1 MLLITFKEV
10 SILTRTPNETYEE
23 PIILYSKK
31 YRENRRHDASCRWL
45 ITKKGVWINNTH
57 PKIPDEKIPMAKIA
71 DVELHIG
78 KGLLVDYLRLQVPG
92 NSQLLYFTNRIDAQ
106 KAYEFLTDHLAA
118 LGGQSAKS
126 YVDEEA
132 GKIKLLSYH
141 YRDAWIIAEDTLT
154 IIDYKKK
161 EKQVLQIPQITSVSL
176 KEVAESGLWKGNGFL
191 ELYIGGGAIRET
203 HSRRRTEPNHSLCFA
218 EKDLLIARIIQRYLT
233 NFPRKHAILPPR
245 PTVTPTEQ
253 VIADLRELKMLVDEG
268 ILTEEEFALKK
279 KQLLGL

>member
-1 MLLITFKEV
+1 M
-10 SILTRTPNETYEE
+10 NENREA

-31 YRENRRHDASCRWL
+31 YRENRKHEASCRWF
-45 ITKKGVWINNTH
+45 ITSKGVLINHTH
-57 PKIPDEKIPMAKIA
+57 PKIPDEKIPM
-71 DVELHIG
+71 
-78 KGLLVDYLRLQVPG
+78 
-92 NSQLLYFTNRIDAQ
+92 LYFTNRIDAQ

>member
-1 MLLITFKEV
+1 MTFKEASV
-10 SILTRTPNETYEE
+10 LTRTPNETYEE

-78 KGLLVDYLRLQVPG
+78 KGLLVDYLRLQIPG

-154 IIDYKKK
+154 ILDCKKK
-161 EKQVLQIPQITSVSL
+161 EKQVLQIPQITSVNL

-218 EKDLLIARIIQRYLT
+218 KKVLLIARIIQRYLT
-233 NFPRKHAILPPR
+233 NFPREHAILPPQ
-245 PTVTPTEQ
+245 PTVNPTAQ
-253 VIADLRELKMLVDEG
+253 VIAELRELKVLVDEG
-268 ILTEEEFALKK
+268 ILTEEEFAFKK

>member
-1 MLLITFKEV
+1 M
-10 SILTRTPNETYEE
+10 TRTPNETYEE

-31 YRENRRHDASCRWL
+31 YRENRRHDGSCRWL

-57 PKIPDEKIPMAKIA
+57 QKIPDEKIPMAKIA

-92 NSQLLYFTNRIDAQ
+92 DSHLLYFINRIDAQ
-106 KAYEFLTDHLAA
+106 KAYDFLTTRLAA

-154 IIDYKKK
+154 ILDYKKK
-161 EKQVLQIPQITSVSL
+161 EKQVLQIPQITSVNL

-218 EKDLLIARIIQRYLT
+218 KKDLLIARIIQRYLT
-233 NFPRKHAILPPR
+233 NFPREHAILPPQ
-245 PTVTPTEQ
+245 PTVTPTAQ
-253 VIADLRELKMLVDEG
+253 VIAELRELKVLVDEG
-268 ILTEEEFALKK
+268 ILTEEEFAFKK

>member
-1 MLLITFKEV
+1 M
-10 SILTRTPNETYEE
+10 TRTPNETYEE

-141 YRDAWIIAEDTLT
+141 YRDAWVISEDTLT

-161 EKQVLQIPQITSVSL
+161 AKQVLQIPQITSVNL

-203 HSRRRTEPNHSLCFA
+203 HSRRRTKPIHSLCFA
-218 EKDLLIARIIQRYLT
+218 KKDLLIARIIQRYLT
-233 NFPRKHAILPPR
+233 NFPREHAILPPQ
-245 PTVTPTEQ
+245 PTVNPTAQ
-253 VIADLRELKMLVDEG
+253 VIAELRELKVLVDEG

-279 KQLLGL
+279 KQRLGL

>member
-1 MLLITFKEV
+1 M
-10 SILTRTPNETYEE
+10 TRTPNETYEE

-78 KGLLVDYLRLQVPG
+78 KGLLVDYLRLQIPG

-106 KAYEFLTDHLAA
+106 KAYEFLTTRLAE

-132 GKIKLLSYH
+132 GKN
-141 YRDAWIIAEDTLT
+141 
-154 IIDYKKK
+154 
-161 EKQVLQIPQITSVSL
+161 QITFLSL
-176 KEVAESGLWKGNGFL
+176 S
-191 ELYIGGGAIRET
+191 
-203 HSRRRTEPNHSLCFA
+203 
-218 EKDLLIARIIQRYLT
+218 
-233 NFPRKHAILPPR
+233 
-245 PTVTPTEQ
+245 
-253 VIADLRELKMLVDEG
+253 
-268 ILTEEEFALKK
+268 
-279 KQLLGL
+279 

>member
-1 MLLITFKEV
+1 MKEANT
-10 SILTRTPNETYEE
+10 LTRNMNENREA

-31 YRENRRHDASCRWL
+31 YRENRKHEASCRWFINSKSVL
-45 ITKKGVWINNTH
+45 INHTH

-78 KGLLVDYLRLQVPG
+78 KGLLVDYLRLWVPG
-92 NSQLLYFTNRIDAQ
+92 DSHLLYFINRIDAQ
-106 KAYEFLTDHLAA
+106 KAYDFLTTRLAA

-154 IIDYKKK
+154 ILDYKKK
-161 EKQVLQIPQITSVSL
+161 EKQVLQIPQITSVNL

-218 EKDLLIARIIQRYLT
+218 KKDLLIARIIQRYLT
-233 NFPRKHAILPPR
+233 NFPREHAILPPQ
-245 PTVTPTEQ
+245 PTVNPTAQ
-253 VIADLRELKMLVDEG
+253 VIAELRELKVLVDEG

-279 KQLLGL
+279 KQRLGL

>member
-1 MLLITFKEV
+1 M
-10 SILTRTPNETYEE
+10 TRTPNETYEE

-78 KGLLVDYLRLQVPG
+78 KGLLVDYLRLQIPG

-154 IIDYKKK
+154 ILDCKKK
-161 EKQVLQIPQITSVSL
+161 EKQVLQIPQITSVNL

-218 EKDLLIARIIQRYLT
+218 KKVLLIARIIQRYLT
-233 NFPRKHAILPPR
+233 NFPREHAILPPQ
-245 PTVTPTEQ
+245 PTVNPTAQ
-253 VIADLRELKMLVDEG
+253 VIAELRELKVLVDEG
-268 ILTEEEFALKK
+268 ILTEEEFAFKK

>member
-1 MLLITFKEV
+1 M
-10 SILTRTPNETYEE
+10 TRNMNENREA

-31 YRENRRHDASCRWL
+31 YRENRKHEASCRWF
-45 ITKKGVWINNTH
+45 ITSKGVLINHTH

-92 NSQLLYFTNRIDAQ
+92 NSHLLYFTNRIDAQ

>member
-1 MLLITFKEV
+1 M
-10 SILTRTPNETYEE
+10 TRTPNETYEE

-31 YRENRRHDASCRWL
+31 YRENRKHEASCRWFITSKDVL
-45 ITKKGVWINNTH
+45 INHTH

-78 KGLLVDYLRLQVPG
+78 KGLLVDYLRLWVSGDPH
-92 NSQLLYFTNRIDAQ
+92 LLYFTNRIDAQ

-132 GKIKLLSYH
+132 GKIRLLSYH

-154 IIDYKKK
+154 ILDYKKK
-161 EKQVLQIPQITSVSL
+161 AKQVVQIPQITSVNL

-218 EKDLLIARIIQRYLT
+218 KKDLLIARIIQRYLT
-233 NFPRKHAILPPR
+233 NLPREHAILPPQ
-245 PTVTPTEQ
+245 PTVNPTAQ
-253 VIADLRELKMLVDEG
+253 VIAELRELKVLVDEG
-268 ILTEEEFALKK
+268 ILTEEEFVLKK
-279 KQLLGL
+279 KQRLGL